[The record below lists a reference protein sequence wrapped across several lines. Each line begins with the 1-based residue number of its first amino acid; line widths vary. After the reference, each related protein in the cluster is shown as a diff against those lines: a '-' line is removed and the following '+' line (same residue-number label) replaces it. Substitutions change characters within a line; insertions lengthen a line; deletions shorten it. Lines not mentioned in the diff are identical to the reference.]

1 MPDNTGYTPADPNV
15 DYFRDEHGNIW
26 KEKRGM
32 ELLCRFHGF
41 QRLSP
46 FGPVWIANATDQP
59 DECDYVSYS
68 DAEQWL
74 RVEYEKMRAERLRR
88 IPR

>member
-1 MPDNTGYTPADPNV
+1 MPDNTGYTPADPDV

-41 QRLSP
+41 ERVHP
-46 FGPVWIANATDQP
+46 FNPVWIADHNDQP
-59 DECDYVSYS
+59 QEWWSVSYF
-68 DAEQWL
+68 DASKWL
-74 RVEYEKMRAERLRR
+74 REEYEKMRAERLKR